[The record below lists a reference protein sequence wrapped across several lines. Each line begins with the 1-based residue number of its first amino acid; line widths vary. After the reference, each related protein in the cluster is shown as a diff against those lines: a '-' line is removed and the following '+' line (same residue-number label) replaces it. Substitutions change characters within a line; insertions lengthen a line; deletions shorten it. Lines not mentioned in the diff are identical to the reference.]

1 MSLKLKELSQVAKKT
16 IKEEQAYN
24 RLREE
29 LFRVFGPPVM
39 VSKNCIKV
47 ARATNEQI
55 DLLEVTGKFVPRN
68 EIKISV
74 LIESSRSDS
83 SEIRKIVARLLPE
96 RMISQLVIDKS
107 SEVRCAAAKRL
118 PFSLVKESI
127 KKFPGDDQLRSI
139 VRQKKLNEAGLPTPK
154 PVTDEFDMYGEEPLG
169 DAVKQRDIDDLSDD
183 WYMRLAEKI
192 CTDYGANLEG
202 QWEETIATRVVSSN
216 LATNGT
222 RLDRDKLLKCIY
234 TCIEQRED
242 RVMEEG
248 SLKSLAKRL
257 MKESFLDNPVMPILD
272 EQRNDHIADLL
283 ESNLS
288 LGAYIESA
296 EKIFTIRKASVP
308 AGIKKYRIGEGTHR
322 EMLIPVNGKFP
333 RGIDNITESALD
345 RYVESWNKKQENA
358 GEPFKLSW
366 GLHPMLTSGISFSV
380 VLK

>member
-1 MSLKLKELSQVAKKT
+1 MNLKLKELSQVVKKT
-16 IKEEQAYN
+16 IKEEHTYN

-39 VSKNCIKV
+39 VSKSCIKV
-47 ARATNEQI
+47 AVAANEQI
-55 DLLEVTGKFVPRN
+55 DLLEATGRFVPRN
-68 EIKISV
+68 EIKMSV
-74 LIESSRSDS
+74 LIEAFKSDS
-83 SEIRKIVARLLPE
+83 SDIRKIVARLLPE
-96 RMISQLVIDKS
+96 RMISQFVYDKS
-107 SEVRCAAAKRL
+107 SEVRAAAARRL
-118 PFSLVKESI
+118 PFSLIKESV

-183 WYMRLAEKI
+183 WYMRLAEKT
-192 CTDYGANLEG
+192 CAEYGTNIEG
-202 QWEETIATRVVSSN
+202 QWEEIIATRIVASN

-222 RLDRDKLLKCIY
+222 RLDREKLLKCIY
-234 TCIEQRED
+234 DCIESHED

-257 MKESFLDNPVMPILD
+257 MKESYLDEPVMPLLD
-272 EQRNDHIADLL
+272 EQRNDHIADLF

-288 LGAYIESA
+288 LSAYIESA
-296 EKIFTIRKASVP
+296 EKIFFIRKASVP
-308 AGIKKYRIGEGTHR
+308 AGIKKYRMGEGTHR

-333 RGIDNITESALD
+333 RGVDNITESALD

-380 VLK
+380 ILK